1 MSAIEPREPMEPI
14 EAIELRAVEASER
27 DAFFALLG
35 DYLAEL
41 DAYELPWDPAPPAE
55 AYRRALDD
63 DPGGQRLDWILA
75 GGERAGF
82 LVSRVV
88 PDWPEEERDVA
99 EVMECYVVPA
109 QRRRG
114 VGHAAV
120 EAWLAEQRDR
130 GVQLVEAS
138 VLAPNAPARA
148 FWEELGFELRAVQTV
163 RRP

>member
-1 MSAIEPREPMEPI
+1 MSAVEP
-14 EAIELRAVEASER
+14 IELRAVDASER

-41 DAYELPWDPAPPAE
+41 DAYELPWDPAPPVA

-109 QRRRG
+109 RRRRG
-114 VGHAAV
+114 VGQAAV
-120 EAWLAEQRDR
+120 EVWLAEQRDR

-138 VLAPNAPARA
+138 VLALNAPARA
-148 FWEELGFELRAVQTV
+148 FWEQLGFELRAVQTV